1 MDVTAVHGDLL
12 AASEAAMKGLRV
24 FIPVLLLFGAAV
36 RASAQDASNTTAST
50 SAAPTTASAAPASA
64 GAAQA
69 SADEEESSA
78 DLAKKL
84 NNPISD
90 LVSVPFQFNWEN
102 GIGSPDRTRFILNI
116 QPVRPFKLDEDWNL
130 IARIVVPIVSQPP
143 LLTSGLGP
151 SGFGTSGVSD
161 PLVSFFLSPAK
172 GKIIWGVGPAIS
184 LPSTNDPTLGSQ
196 KWAAGPTV
204 VVLRQES
211 GWTVGV
217 LANQIWSF
225 AGPPDRPSVN
235 QMFLQ
240 PFVAY
245 TTANLW
251 TLAVNSEST
260 ANWEADSPNRWNTP
274 VNLMLSK
281 LATFG
286 TFPASYQFGWGYFFA
301 SPDDAFGATW
311 KVRGTVTI
319 LLPKKKK

>member
-1 MDVTAVHGDLL
+1 M
-12 AASEAAMKGLRV
+12 ECLRI
-24 FIPVLLLFGAAV
+24 FIPGLLSLGIAV
-36 RASAQDASNTTAST
+36 SASAQDASNTPATTSAAATTAST
-50 SAAPTTASAAPASA
+50 GTTSA
-64 GAAQA
+64 GAAQT
-69 SADEEESSA
+69 SAGEEESGA
-78 DLAKKL
+78 ELAKKL

-116 QPVRPFKLDEDWNL
+116 QPVMPFALNEKTNL
-130 IARIVVPIVSQPP
+130 IVRIVAPIVSQPP
-143 LLTSGLGP
+143 LLTSRFGP

-161 PLVSFFLSPAK
+161 PLVSFFISPAK

-196 KWAAGPTV
+196 KWAAGPTIV
-204 VVLRQES
+204 ALKQQS
-211 GWTVGV
+211 GWTVGI

-225 AGPPDRPSVN
+225 AGPPDRPRVN

-240 PFVAY
+240 PFVTY

-251 TLAVNSEST
+251 TIAVNSEST

-274 VNLMLSK
+274 VNFMLSK
-281 LATFG
+281 LSTFG
-286 TFPASYQFGWGYFFA
+286 TFPASYQVGWGYFFA

-311 KVRGTVTI
+311 KVRGTVTV
-319 LLPKKKK
+319 LFPKKKK

>member
-1 MDVTAVHGDLL
+1 
-12 AASEAAMKGLRV
+12 MKGLRA
-24 FIPVLLLFGAAV
+24 FVLGLLSVGIALPAY
-36 RASAQDASNTTAST
+36 AQDGSNTSGPTTAAATTSGTAPT
-50 SAAPTTASAAPASA
+50 SAA
-64 GAAQA
+64 GAQA
-69 SADEEESSA
+69 SAGEEESGA
-78 DLAKKL
+78 ELAKKL

-116 QPVRPFKLDEDWNL
+116 QPVMPFALNDKTNL
-130 IARIVVPIVSQPP
+130 IVRIVAPIVSQPP
-143 LLTSGLGP
+143 LLTSRFGP
-151 SGFGTSGVSD
+151 SGFGTSGVGD
-161 PLVSFFLSPAK
+161 PLVSFFISPAK
-172 GKIIWGVGPAIS
+172 GKITWGVGPAIS

-204 VVLRQES
+204 VALRQQS
-211 GWTVGV
+211 GWTVGI

-251 TLAVNSEST
+251 TLAINSETT

-274 VNLMLSK
+274 VNFMLSK
-281 LATFG
+281 LTTFG
-286 TFPASYQFGWGYFFA
+286 TFPASYQIGWGYFFA

-311 KVRGTVTI
+311 KIRGTVTI

>member
-1 MDVTAVHGDLL
+1 
-12 AASEAAMKGLRV
+12 MKCLRV
-24 FIPVLLLFGAAV
+24 SIPVLLSFGLAV
-36 RASAQDASNTTAST
+36 SASAQDASNTPAPTNAAPPTAST
-50 SAAPTTASAAPASA
+50 ATTPA

-69 SADEEESSA
+69 SPGEDESGAE
-78 DLAKKL
+78 LAKKL
-84 NNPISD
+84 NNPVSD

-116 QPVRPFKLDEDWNL
+116 QPVMPFALNDKTNL
-130 IARIVVPIVSQPP
+130 IVRIVAPFVSQPP
-143 LLTSGLGP
+143 LLTSRFGP

-161 PLVSFFLSPAK
+161 PLVSFFISPAK
-172 GKIIWGVGPAIS
+172 GKIIWGLGPAIS

-196 KWAAGPTV
+196 KWAAGPTA
-204 VVLRQES
+204 VVLRQAS
-211 GWTVGV
+211 GWTVGALV
-217 LANQIWSF
+217 NQIWSF

-245 TTANLW
+245 TTASLW
-251 TLAVNSEST
+251 TYTINSETT

-274 VNLMLSK
+274 VNLMVSK

-301 SPDDAFGATW
+301 SPEDAFGATW

-319 LLPKKKK
+319 LLPKKK

>member
-1 MDVTAVHGDLL
+1 VHGDLL

-24 FIPVLLLFGAAV
+24 FIPVLLLFGAGV

-211 GWTVGV
+211 DGRSACWPIRSGHLLV
-217 LANQIWSF
+217 
-225 AGPPDRPSVN
+225 RPI
-235 QMFLQ
+235 
-240 PFVAY
+240 A
-245 TTANLW
+245 
-251 TLAVNSEST
+251 
-260 ANWEADSPNRWNTP
+260 R
-274 VNLMLSK
+274 
-281 LATFG
+281 
-286 TFPASYQFGWGYFFA
+286 
-301 SPDDAFGATW
+301 
-311 KVRGTVTI
+311 R
-319 LLPKKKK
+319 